1 MIAESRL
8 AWQKF
13 DEEMKKMDQISYSRL
28 GQNNN
33 IEVEHTSNNSNLVG
47 VEKQDEKPN
56 VSNESSQ
63 ERIIK
68 TEIEKKGDSTGSP
81 NSNCTIPEPDIQA
94 SHIQRPWFSPMK
106 LVRFP
111 SLVGG
116 NV

>member
-1 MIAESRL
+1 MNIKIYYL
-8 AWQKF
+8 AF
-13 DEEMKKMDQISYSRL
+13 LKKYHYSIVFQLSKNTFHFR
-28 GQNNN
+28 
-33 IEVEHTSNNSNLVG
+33 TPCNLVD
-47 VEKQDEKPN
+47 VEKPDEKAN
-56 VSNESSQ
+56 VSNENSK

-68 TEIEKKGDSTGSP
+68 TEIEKKCDSTGSP

>member
-13 DEEMKKMDQISYSRL
+13 DEEMKKMDLRSHSRL
-28 GQNNN
+28 GQDNN

-68 TEIEKKGDSTGSP
+68 TEIEKKDDSTGSP
-81 NSNCTIPEPDIQA
+81 NSNCTFPEPDIQA

-116 NV
+116 TV